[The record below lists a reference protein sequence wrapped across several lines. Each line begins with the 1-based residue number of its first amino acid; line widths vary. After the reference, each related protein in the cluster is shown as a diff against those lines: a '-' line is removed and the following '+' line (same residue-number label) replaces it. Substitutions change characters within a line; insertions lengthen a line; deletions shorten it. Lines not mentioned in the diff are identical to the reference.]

1 MLARVRMAKL
11 FSGISMRQLADA
23 SVVPDIALLLPSTFM
38 AQRLSAGLKMV
49 AEFSGVGISTQLSLA
64 VVASVLTGG
73 VGLSL
78 LLPIVPPPP
87 DDE

>member
-1 MLARVRMAKL
+1 MAE
-11 FSGISMRQLADA
+11 
-23 SVVPDIALLLPSTFM
+23 
-38 AQRLSAGLKMV
+38 RLSAGLKMV